1 MIITAG
7 KANVTVD
14 VYFVDDDG
22 GTAPGE
28 PTPGLLFSNIET
40 GGSASYHRQGAAR
53 VDFTLVTQTV
63 AGAHTDGG
71 FVLIDDTNMPGL
83 YRLDVPDA
91 AFVTGA
97 DYVVI
102 QLVAAAANNSIM
114 RPLLID
120 LTDVDLRDSVR
131 GGMTALPNAA
141 ADAAGGLP
149 ISDLGGLDLDARL
162 DAAISSRLAAADINL
177 ASGVVEAN
185 LLQMGGVVQSAT
197 DLKDF
202 ADAGYDPATNKV
214 QGVVLVD
221 TATAVTNQ
229 VTADMTAISGDG
241 PAADNLEA
249 MYDGA
254 GYVAETAPA
263 SRAQVGAIGASSGG
277 ALSFEANADN
287 SGGTIDPGSTAF
299 VGVETNNFTD
309 TDLEDG
315 VYHIIADSVNVI
327 DVVYGF
333 SVGGGRTG
341 SELIF
346 KGFANV
352 NNDDLALSVW
362 DHVGAGWD
370 VLGTLGGQNGSSN
383 LTITNALLSRH
394 TGTGTEIGK
403 VYVRF
408 NGSSLSASADLNTD
422 QLLVEAVGIGQS
434 VGYANGRIWVNTVNG
449 IAGTEPFVNGVADS
463 PVNLI
468 ASAKTLATSVGVSD
482 FHIINGSSITLAES
496 TLNESY
502 FGDNWSLALGGQ
514 DVDGAYFQGA
524 HVSGVGLSTTEVHFE
539 GCDIGTMS
547 VQIGHFDF
555 CAFGGTVTQTLAGDY
570 EYHNCYSNVAGAG
583 APTFTKTAGQ
593 AITAEWRNW
602 MDSIT
607 VSGLQSGD
615 TITINGRLGTVTL
628 NGADATVEIRGSY
641 KSIVNNLTGSP
652 TVNIGGAWKGSDIA
666 DTLLDTGT
674 TLDGKINTINTATGG
689 LGGAAMRGT
698 DGANTVTPLSAA
710 QVNAQVDIA
719 LSDYDGPTRTEA
731 TSDKAEIITDLDDI
745 KGTGFVKDTHSL
757 FDIEGYVDL
766 IDDGTSGL
774 AKIAIDAAATLVD
787 TGTTLPATLGTPAD
801 TDLATDIANA
811 AAASSGLT
819 QMTESYAANG
829 VAPTRDQA
837 MFAIHQ
843 MLQQFG
849 ISGTSYTVRKLDNST
864 TAFVVT
870 LDDATNPTDAK
881 RV

>member
-28 PTPGLLFSNIET
+28 PTTGLLFSDIET

-63 AGAHTDGG
+63 AGVHTDGG
-71 FVLIDDTNMPGL
+71 FVLIDDTNMPGV

-102 QLVAAAANNSIM
+102 QLVAAGANNSIM

-149 ISDLGGLDLDARL
+149 ISDLGGLDLDALL

-229 VTADMTAISGDG
+229 VTADMTAISGDAV
-241 PAADNLEA
+241 AADNLEA

-333 SVGGGRTG
+333 SVGGGRTA

-370 VLGTLGGQNGSSN
+370 VLGTLEGQNGSAN

-408 NGSSLSASADLNTD
+408 NGSGLSASADLNTD

-434 VGYANGRIWVNTVNG
+434 VGYANGRIWVDTVNG
-449 IAGTEPFVNGVADS
+449 IAGTEAFVNGVADN
-463 PVNLI
+463 PVLTL
-468 ASAKTLATSVGVSD
+468 ADAKTLSTSVGVSD

-496 TLNESY
+496 TVNESY
-502 FGDNWSLALGGQ
+502 FGDNWILALGGQ

-524 HVSGVGLSTTEVHFE
+524 HVSGVGLSATEVHYE
-539 GCDIGTMS
+539 GCDVATMS
-547 VQIGHFDF
+547 VQNGHFDF
-555 CAFGGTVTQTLAGDY
+555 CSFDGTVTHTLAGDNN
-570 EYHNCYSNVAGAG
+570 YHNCYSEVAGVG
-583 APTFTKTAGQ
+583 GPVFTKTAGQ
-593 AITAEWRNW
+593 VVTIQFRNW
-602 MDSIT
+602 AGSMT
-607 VSGLQSGD
+607 MSGIQASD
-615 TITINGRLGTVTL
+615 VITISGTELGNVVL
-628 NGADATVEIRGSY
+628 NGADGTVKILGIYEDLTDNR
-641 KSIVNNLTGSP
+641 TGSP
-652 TVNIGGAWKGSDIA
+652 TLVEGAFEGSDVTDI
-666 DTLLDTGT
+666 LVDTGT